1 MYGTY
6 ETIDGRPAV
15 RFERRYDHPVEAV
28 WRAVTEPGE
37 LAHWFPARVS
47 VDDLRA
53 GAAMRFDFGE
63 GMVMDGAVV
72 ELDEPRVFAFRW
84 RSEHLRFE
92 LEAIEGGAATRLR
105 FTHVLDEADTAAR
118 NAAGWHVCLQR
129 LGARLAGDA
138 PDAPGSSPTPEWR
151 ALYDAYVE
159 RGVPSGAAIPT
170 PGN

>member
-1 MYGTY
+1 MPEYGTY

-47 VDDLRA
+47 VDELRA

-84 RSEHLRFE
+84 GSEHLRFE
-92 LEAIEGGAATRLR
+92 LEPVDSGAATRLR

-118 NAAGWHVCLQR
+118 NASGWHVCLER
-129 LGARLAGDA
+129 LGDA
-138 PDAPGSSPTPEWR
+138 AASAPGSSPTPEWR
-151 ALYDAYVE
+151 ALYDAYVA
-159 RGVPSGAAIPT
+159 RGVPSGAPIPSAS
-170 PGN
+170 